1 MAIAIQEESNEP
13 SLSLRLLYFG
23 VAVLVTSLPACK
35 LACCLAGR
43 RRFANVSDIWVAV
56 LSMPRHKGMI
66 AVVTIGSALIVTFAY
81 HCVAYQ
87 TVLRYARLL
96 ALRRPPN
103 CCWVVRL
110 AHSHVASKAKE
121 EGVRQRQ
128 LIRRLVFISCAGI
141 KHCSRCCH
149 FSISLC
155 CCRSGKTRLINTQW
169 HSRSSTI
176 IASFSSVRCL
186 PASTSSNIPTPLSA
200 IPCQWLDPPS

>member
-35 LACCLAGR
+35 LACRLAGR
-43 RRFANVSDIWVAV
+43 RWFANVSDIWVAV

-66 AVVTIGSALIVTFAY
+66 VVVTIGSALIVTFAY
-81 HCVAYQ
+81 YSVAYQ

-96 ALRRPPN
+96 ALHRPLN
-103 CCWVVRL
+103 CCSGDRL
-110 AHSHVASKAKE
+110 AHCQVASKAKE

-141 KHCSRCCH
+141 KHCSRCCP
-149 FSISLC
+149 FS
-155 CCRSGKTRLINTQW
+155 
-169 HSRSSTI
+169 
-176 IASFSSVRCL
+176 V
-186 PASTSSNIPTPLSA
+186 PACA
-200 IPCQWLDPPS
+200 VAGA